1 MHYNSYQCCPL
12 LLWAPSL
19 SKSDRLSFLACIY
32 VTIKLQSS
40 PAHFGKFWRHSTN
53 REAKSISNAFGHFVF
68 GVLKIRMNETPV
80 FDLDAY
86 STLHRKTLTH
96 ILPFGRCELCDFVA
110 LTGISK
116 RESCVFY
123 LGRGFFKFF
132 SFDVCFVTFRL
143 FLLLFLDEPFTCAK

>member
-68 GVLKIRMNETPV
+68 RVLKIRINETP
-80 FDLDAY
+80 FL
-86 STLHRKTLTH
+86 LGCLLTH
-96 ILPFGRCELCDFVA
+96 ISYHSAGANCASSFMR
-110 LTGISK
+110 
-116 RESCVFY
+116 
-123 LGRGFFKFF
+123 FFCNTSLILAEVSSSFF
-132 SFDVCFVTFRL
+132 FF
-143 FLLLFLDEPFTCAK
+143 